1 MQLKRLLSGIVMSL
15 CLIAL
20 SVAYVGCN
28 EAEKQINH
36 ISIDT
41 QQSILTVEQGS
52 TLDDL
57 VVALYGMY
65 PDATEVKIDLKDP
78 KLTITGFDTSVAKD
92 IKVTFSYK
100 VSDAL
105 DPIEVETTI
114 TVTPK
119 VESITYKSG
128 LDLVIEKDTQPDLSN
143 LKITVN
149 YVGGTSKDIFYDS
162 KLMKVSVDT
171 TTAGTNIPLTI
182 TYFGQ
187 QTTIDVTINAVES
200 VSYVAGSLPDA
211 YQFLPYNTSSAKIT
225 ATYTDGTTKVITTA
239 NANLRV
245 PSVDTSLWGEVNIK
259 ISYMGKETA
268 AVVYVNSLDDI
279 NYVSGMPNAVAQ
291 NSALNFNSLVLKG
304 MYEDGAEKTLNYN
317 NVKSNLEF
325 TGVNT
330 ANVGEQT
337 LTIILTNDGT
347 ELSTTCNIIVAT
359 DNGIIS
365 KFSAPKFVADLT
377 SAEPNIHNTKNTHFT
392 TYDNGTIGFAHVYGE
407 ENYQDYYVGSQ
418 NAWTFMPIVFS
429 KGTQLKTIHTNVK
442 VYKINDDKTE
452 TLLTDELSE
461 YVTIDNLNYQTYDFT
476 ENANNKTFRI
486 EVRPYG
492 YETNPLYEDM
502 LVTFTIKVID
512 AYNVY
517 NTTDLRMFDNQ
528 NLENK
533 WDAWDEEHGITQVVD
548 THGLVLQSD
557 IYITDADIPAIHFW
571 TAEQAAGLPDANKL
585 VGSLWDAAG
594 GVKGFIYNHR
604 ILDGSSYRFEGN
616 YYKVSAEQLALIV
629 RDSDDNSI
637 YPTGSDDDK
646 SYITTHTN
654 VFGFNGNE
662 NDKAGN
668 KIAKYTINNVNFF
681 GNSQRSEDPKY
692 SGGCICFKSEYA
704 QTTFNNVLSQRWFI
718 AFFSRQGDCDNLELN
733 PDNYSLTLNNVNG
746 FDAYNTI
753 IYNWAGILNINNSHL
768 LGAGGPVMICDHVH
782 NNETTGAGGVVS
794 TVTTNNS
801 VLESYV
807 VGTEGWF
814 VSYNATPL
822 ATAIKQA
829 DEAVYKALTQNTKTI
844 VKTRNIEGTD
854 VDFLN
859 LICVYKSGS
868 AQSITSSKIRG
879 SFTDVT
885 KDEQQNNVYEYG
897 LDLTNT
903 TVQNIIAEK
912 SQELMAHYASQG
924 LNEQQIMEKLAAS
937 PVMQTYNNGIVM
949 PGDNELIYPSADQ
962 LQQTAMLFTTAK
974 TYTNMYLL
982 NGMAVVFG
990 LMDVQA

>member
-1 MQLKRLLSGIVMSL
+1 MQLKRFLSGIVMSL
-15 CLIAL
+15 CLVAL

-36 ISIDT
+36 IFIDT
-41 QQSILTVEQGS
+41 QQSILTVEQDS
-52 TLDDL
+52 KLDDL
-57 VVALYGMY
+57 VVVLYGMY
-65 PDATEVKIDLKDP
+65 PDATDVKIDLKDP

-119 VESITYKSG
+119 VKGITYKSG

-149 YVGGTSKDIFYDS
+149 YVGGTSKDVVYDS
-162 KLMKVSVDT
+162 KLMQVSVDT

-182 TYFGQ
+182 TYLGK
-187 QTTIDVTINAVES
+187 QTTINVTINAVES
-200 VSYVAGSLPDA
+200 ISYVAGSLPDA

-225 ATYTDGTTKVITTA
+225 ATYTDGTTKEITTA

-245 PSVDTSLWGEVNIK
+245 PSVDTTNYDPKTIK

-268 AVVYVNSLDDI
+268 NITINVLALEDI
-279 NYVSGMPNAVAQ
+279 DYVSGISSVVAQ
-291 NSALNFNSLVLKG
+291 DSTISYNTLVLSG
-304 MYEDGAEKTLNYN
+304 TYEGTETKTLNYA
-317 NVKSNLEF
+317 NVKDFLTL

-337 LTIILTNDGT
+337 LTITLTNDSD
-347 ELSTTCNIIVAT
+347 ELTTTCNITVAT

-365 KFSAPKFVADLT
+365 KFSVPKFVADLT
-377 SAEPNIHNTKNTHFT
+377 SEETNIHNTKNTKFS
-392 TYDNGTIGFAHVYGE
+392 TYDSGVIGFAHVYGE

-502 LVTFTIKVID
+502 FVTFTIKVID

-557 IYITDADIPAIHFW
+557 INITDEDIPAIHFW
-571 TAEQAAGLPDANKL
+571 TAEQAAGFPDADKL
-585 VGSLWDAAG
+585 VGSLWDRAG
-594 GVKGFIYNHR
+594 GAQGFIYNHR

-616 YYKVSAEQLALIV
+616 YYQISAEQLALIV
-629 RDSDDNSI
+629 RENETKTI
-637 YPTGSDDDK
+637 YPTGSDNYK
-646 SYITTHTN
+646 NYITTHTN

-662 NDKAGN
+662 NDKDGN

-692 SGGCICFKSEYA
+692 SGGVICFKSEYA

-718 AFFSRQGDCDNLELN
+718 AFFNNQGGCDNQKLS
-733 PDNYSLTLNNVNG
+733 DNYSLTLNDVNG
-746 FDAYNTI
+746 FDAYNTL
-753 IYNWAGILNINNSHL
+753 IYNWGGKVNIKNSHL
-768 LGAGGPVMICDHVH
+768 IGAGGPVMICDHVG
-782 NNETTGAGGVVS
+782 NNKSTGEGGVIS
-794 TVTTNNS
+794 EVTTEDS
-801 VLESYV
+801 VLESWV
-807 VGTEGWF
+807 SGSEGWF
-814 VSYNATPL
+814 VSYGASSQMGQ
-822 ATAIKQA
+822 IKA
-829 DEAVYKALTQNTKTI
+829 MVKLLSTYNKTI
-844 VKTRNIEGTD
+844 VKTINGQEL
-854 VDFLN
+854 LN
-859 LICVYKSGS
+859 MISVFKSGDVQGMS
-868 AQSITSSKIRG
+868 DSIIRG
-879 SFTDVT
+879 TFDVKNGENTINILDFAKKAKQYIPVASQAIQAITNCAETTANSIAETQVPYLSTDNGAFGMFTVDASNNFVLTELSTIRGEAYPSFTGVN
-885 KDEQQNNVYEYG
+885 QY
-897 LDLTNT
+897 
-903 TVQNIIAEK
+903 
-912 SQELMAHYASQG
+912 
-924 LNEQQIMEKLAAS
+924 
-937 PVMQTYNNGIVM
+937 
-949 PGDNELIYPSADQ
+949 SA
-962 LQQTAMLFTTAK
+962 F
-974 TYTNMYLL
+974 YLP
-982 NGMAVVFG
+982 NGMGATLG
-990 LMDVQA
+990 ISDAE